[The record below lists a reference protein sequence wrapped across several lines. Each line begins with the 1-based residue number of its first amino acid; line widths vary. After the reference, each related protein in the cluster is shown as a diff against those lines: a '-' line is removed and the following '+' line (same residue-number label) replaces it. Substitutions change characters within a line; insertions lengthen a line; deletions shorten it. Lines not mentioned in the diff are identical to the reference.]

1 MKLLLDTHA
10 ALWWVSGDDR
20 FGATAERLVLDADAQ
35 VLLSAVVM
43 WEVTVKQALGKLT
56 VPPNW
61 SQTLLSG
68 GAHELPITLRHAA
81 KVGDLPEHHRDP
93 FDRLLVAQ
101 ALTEDAT
108 VLSRDPA
115 LQAYGAAVAW

>member
-20 FGATAERLVLDADAQ
+20 FGRVAERLMLDPDAR

-43 WEVTVKQALGKLT
+43 WEITVKQALGKL
-56 VPPNW
+56 VAPPSW
-61 SQTLLSG
+61 SDTLLSG
-68 GAHELPITLRHAA
+68 GAGELPITLRHAA
-81 KVGDLPEHHRDP
+81 KVGDLPDHHRDP

-101 ALTEDAT
+101 ALIEEAT
-108 VLSRDPA
+108 LISRDVA
-115 LQAYGAAVAW
+115 LHSYGVAIAW